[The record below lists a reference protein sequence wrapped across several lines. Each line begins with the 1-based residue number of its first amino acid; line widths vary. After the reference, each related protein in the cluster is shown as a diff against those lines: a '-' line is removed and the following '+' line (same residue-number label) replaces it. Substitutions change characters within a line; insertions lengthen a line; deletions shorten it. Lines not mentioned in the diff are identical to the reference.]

1 MISNFIQV
9 LISIITIYISYIYI
23 FIKNIS
29 FNNLESIENDNYLE
43 NDNNLESIEND
54 NYLENDNNLEYD
66 MELHLDDIEEISIN
80 MNDWIL
86 NQHMYSNV
94 IIYQE
99 IYNASNL
106 KIKLQNFIERLDN
119 NNEYGKKLLEDFIEA
134 IHIFENSPTNENMIN
149 LNNLVPAII
158 DFID

>member
-1 MISNFIQV
+1 MYYIIYNKMISNFIQV

-29 FNNLESIENDNYLE
+29 F
-43 NDNNLESIEND
+43 NNLESIEND